1 MSHCTAACGDT
12 QGPGRSPILILL
24 DWSSGFKYTWCHLPR
39 FTPEAEDRP
48 IQPPRVDASADGSG
62 QVARE
67 SGDVLASQPRRGS
80 AILSGGTLALRGRW
94 SPLHKG
100 IGLHVNLIQVL
111 QPV

>member
-1 MSHCTAACGDT
+1 MSHTAPQLVATHRVLDT
-12 QGPGRSPILILL
+12 QGPDI
-24 DWSSGFKYTWCHLPR
+24 WCHLPR
-39 FTPEAEDRP
+39 FTPEVEDRP